1 MPLDKMTNVEDYQKT
16 HESIILHIKGMPACC
31 ILDDD
36 FFGDN
41 KKIHHVTL
49 RGFLN
54 KDEKNG
60 LLFGFTLN
68 ILIDKQNLKY
78 VIYPNDEF
86 IESLIFTEKIFIISK
101 NFEIKLS
108 FLVHTDQFV
117 KTKYEFNKFQE
128 MMS

>member
-86 IESLIFTEKIFIISK
+86 ISYTKEDNYTLADQEAAIKNLDTEPIVERKVDLRK
-101 NFEIKLS
+101 GKAA
-108 FLVHTDQFV
+108 
-117 KTKYEFNKFQE
+117 
-128 MMS
+128 